1 VGTASYAP
9 VWVTNAGT
17 VDTVAVRV
25 EADAIPAVYG
35 GRVNV
40 KWTISEGTEGDGDY
54 TLKFGWVPASED
66 AAFRAN
72 RAQAHIFS
80 LAGDTTE
87 AGTGNYTTQFTTSPY
102 SVSRGGILTLGT
114 FAVGK
119 FKDVPDIIVGVE
131 RNEYGAPAQFSLSQ
145 NYPNPFNPTTAIQ
158 YSVSSTQYVSLKVYD
173 VIGRELSTL
182 VSEVKPPGTYTVK
195 WDAQGLASGIYF
207 YRLEAG
213 QFTETRKLVLL
224 R

>member
-1 VGTASYAP
+1 
-9 VWVTNAGT
+9 
-17 VDTVAVRV
+17 V
-25 EADAIPAVYG
+25 EADAVPAPYG

-40 KWTISEGTEGDGDY
+40 KWNISGMEGSGNY
-54 TLKFGWVPASED
+54 TLKFGWVSALED

-80 LAGDTTE
+80 LTGDTTE
-87 AGTGNYTTQFTTSPY
+87 VGTGNYTAQFTTSPY

-119 FKDVPDIIVGVE
+119 FKNVADIVGVE
-131 RNEYGAPAQFSLSQ
+131 RNEKGVPTQFSVSQ
-145 NYPNPFNPTTAIQ
+145 NYPNPFNPTTTIQ

-173 VIGRELSTL
+173 VLGRELSTL

-195 WDAQGLASGIYF
+195 WDAHGLASGIYF
-207 YRLEAG
+207 YRLEAA